1 MPLSRDELHDKSNR
15 ASQGNRVSALSA
27 LEPMSSSAVGPNSQH
42 LQNSLVS
49 ESRGEE
55 ACGKG
60 VNMAGIK
67 KRHTVTLSPH
77 SRHQTESMT

>member
-1 MPLSRDELHDKSNR
+1 MTKVTGFPKGTVLVCFLLLN
-15 ASQGNRVSALSA
+15 
-27 LEPMSSSAVGPNSQH
+27 PMSSSAVGPNSQH

-67 KRHTVTLSPH
+67 KRHTVTLSHIPGIK
-77 SRHQTESMT
+77 QKI